1 MSTLAVVRARPRF
14 TRGPLPILAA
24 CVLWGTTGTTASF
37 APASAPASAVGAAG
51 LVLGGCL
58 LFLTARGTRAVLRT
72 ADRRLLLLGALT
84 VAGYALAFY
93 PAVERTGVAVATTVA
108 LATAPIVLGLR
119 SRPVVTSTAVV
130 GCAVLVLGGGDAH
143 VDLVGVALALVAGLS
158 YAAYSVICA
167 HLIGLGHPSRAV
179 VGAVFGGASV
189 LVLPVLL
196 LLGVGWVASPSGL
209 AVTAHLAVFTTFA
222 AYLLFGHGLR
232 HTGAAAAT
240 TLTLAEPA
248 VAAVLGVVVLH
259 ERLPLVSW
267 GGMVVLG
274 CALVALARR

>member
-1 MSTLAVVRARPRF
+1 MSTIVVQARPAA

-24 CVLWGTTGTTASF
+24 CVLWGTTGTASSL
-37 APASAPASAVGAAG
+37 APASAPAAAVGAAG
-51 LVLGGCL
+51 LVVGGLL

-72 ADRRLLLLGALT
+72 ADRRLLLLGAVT

-93 PAVERTGVAVATTVA
+93 PAVARTGVAVATTVA
-108 LATAPIVLGLR
+108 LATAPVVLGLR
-119 SRPVVTSTAVV
+119 SRPVVTSTAVL
-130 GCAVLVLGGGDAH
+130 GCTVLVLGGGDAH

-167 HLIGLGHPSRAV
+167 YLVGLGHPSRAV
-179 VGAVFGGASV
+179 VGTVFGGASV
-189 LVLPVLL
+189 LTLPVLL
-196 LLGVGWVASPSGL
+196 VLGVGWVASPAGL

-222 AYLLFGHGLR
+222 AYLLFGLGLR
-232 HTGAAAAT
+232 HVSAAAAT

-267 GGMVVLG
+267 CGMGLLAL
-274 CALVALARR
+274 ALVALARG